1 VRKVRPGFSAR
12 SGPNAETKVTLPP
25 AAPPPTGLAASRGSR
40 PLIATMPTCRD
51 GPHLSKTTGS
61 LRNGSPGALLT
72 APASC
77 VVVDPQQQRSMP
89 AARQRGNT
97 TPPCPLGHLAGTD
110 NLPEPTQSALN
121 TTPMRVSLDQTRRQS
136 LMIRSLSNIILNVA
150 GMCSFVD
157 NSIPAPSSEILNT
170 RQRRLPPSP
179 KM

>member
-1 VRKVRPGFSAR
+1 MSGRP
-12 SGPNAETKVTLPP
+12 
-25 AAPPPTGLAASRGSR
+25 APVKNDRV
-40 PLIATMPTCRD
+40 
-51 GPHLSKTTGS
+51 

-89 AARQRGNT
+89 TARQRGNT